1 MPVMSLSAMRK
12 GSVLSYELHTKSMEH
27 NKAKLLILGFDFDLV
42 DKTCLEKVVSFKTL
56 QWLPS
61 LCGEHAKQA

>member
-1 MPVMSLSAMRK
+1 
-12 GSVLSYELHTKSMEH
+12 MEH

-42 DKTCLEKVVSFKTL
+42 DKTSLEKVVSFKTL

-61 LCGEHAKQA
+61 LCAEHAKQA

>member
-12 GSVLSYELHTKSMEH
+12 GSVLSYELHT
-27 NKAKLLILGFDFDLV
+27 KAKLLILGFDFDLV
-42 DKTCLEKVVSFKTL
+42 DKTCLEKVVPFKTL